1 MKKIVILLIAV
12 GISGLIS
19 SCGPSKEEVEA
30 REKFVA
36 DSIAAVQAAK
46 DAEVAAAEAAA
57 AEAKAAEE
65 AAAAA
70 AAAEQAR
77 QDSIAAAEA
86 SKKGKK
92 K

>member
-1 MKKIVILLIAV
+1 MKKIVIFLSAV
-12 GISGLIS
+12 CISGLIS

-36 DSIAAVQAAK
+36 DSIATVQAAA
-46 DAEVAAAEAAA
+46 DAEAAAVVAA

-70 AAAEQAR
+70 AAAEQAI

-86 SKKGKK
+86 NKKGKK